1 MSPTEQCLF
10 LLFGY
15 CVTVSVE
22 LPILHV
28 GLCRQHPHSDRV
40 TAGFLLTAFT
50 YPMVILVL
58 PGLFT
63 LWGIHSRT
71 VFLLLAETY
80 APMAEILFFRY
91 FMNQRLLGKP
101 DRDAVVIIAANLSS
115 FLLGELFL
123 SGMIHTAVE
132 SVSLRI

>member
-15 CVTVSVE
+15 CVTVVVE
-22 LPILHV
+22 LPILYV
-28 GLCRQHPHSDRV
+28 GLSRKHTRSERV

-63 LWGIHSRT
+63 LWGVHSRT
-71 VFLLLAETY
+71 ALLLLAETY
-80 APMAEILFFRY
+80 APIAEVLFFRC
-91 FMNQRLLGKP
+91 FLNQRLLAKP
-101 DRDAVVIIAANLSS
+101 DRNAVVILAANLSS
-115 FLLGELFL
+115 FLLGELCL
-123 SGMIHTAVE
+123 SGMIQTAVE
-132 SVSLRI
+132 FVSSRI